1 MSEYEWLCIFA
12 DNLKEM
18 MDEAGIS
25 QSELAEATGLS
36 ISTINRYL
44 SKQRLPGIKAILNIS
59 YELDCDL
66 YDLIDFGSRIE

>member
-1 MSEYEWLCIFA
+1 
-12 DNLKEM
+12 M